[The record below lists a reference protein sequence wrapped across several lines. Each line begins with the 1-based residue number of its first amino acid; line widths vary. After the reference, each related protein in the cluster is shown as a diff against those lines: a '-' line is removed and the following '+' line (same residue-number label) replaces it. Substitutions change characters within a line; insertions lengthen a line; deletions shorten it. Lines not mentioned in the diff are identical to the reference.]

1 MCAGHPAASEQ
12 ASEQQQQQQHMGRV
26 DDVFDACTALEATAL
41 HQRALDVAE
50 ALTTLR
56 RNGTIRSTASGMWQ
70 ATNAMENFLR
80 VERRIG
86 ATRPE
91 RRGPV
96 LNRRLHGT

>member
-1 MCAGHPAASEQ
+1 
-12 ASEQQQQQQHMGRV
+12 MGRV

-80 VERRIG
+80 VERRVGVG
-86 ATRPE
+86 ATYPE
-91 RRGPV
+91 RKGPV
-96 LNRRLHGT
+96 LNQRLHGT